1 MTRWAGECIYSILM
15 AVNFET
21 DTAIQHYLDTALVSG
36 FTCLARILD
45 IAFYNVFVFTI
56 RQYLFVT
63 LNTDLVHNRDQFYY
77 LPISQTLSPLWVVG
91 QSSDIIFL
99 YMAWEWDL

>member
-1 MTRWAGECIYSILM
+1 MKLTLQYNTTW
-15 AVNFET
+15 T
-21 DTAIQHYLDTALVSG
+21 LVSG

-63 LNTDLVHNRDQFYY
+63 LNTDLVLKIETSFTTANFPDSIIIVSGGVN
-77 LPISQTLSPLWVVG
+77 LQTLS
-91 QSSDIIFL
+91 
-99 YMAWEWDL
+99 YMT